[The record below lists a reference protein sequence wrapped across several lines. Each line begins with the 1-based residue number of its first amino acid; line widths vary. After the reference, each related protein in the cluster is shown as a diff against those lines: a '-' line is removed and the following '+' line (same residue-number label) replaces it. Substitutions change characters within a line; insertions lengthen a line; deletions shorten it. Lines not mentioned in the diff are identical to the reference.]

1 MKPRNKL
8 QPWNIRFNE
17 KRLDTRIDLDSP
29 QACGMFVERVT
40 RTAKIRDSSRHAHL
54 HRPSIGSG
62 GCGVKLFR
70 LSNGWLYERVKY
82 IATLA
87 ICCKSGWL
95 QFFSLWL
102 DLMPPFATSV
112 TKCHQTS
119 TDDLNT
125 TIKLDGF
132 DGISIRFAGQQ
143 TECLFGLLGDRS
155 SKFWLAFGKTLEL
168 SENWIKISSIG
179 RLDDVDKRHYVTSFP
194 DSILVPSLW
203 MVDSAT
209 VERSI

>member
-1 MKPRNKL
+1 MKHSL
-8 QPWNIRFNE
+8 QRKATRYSDRSRF
-17 KRLDTRIDLDSP
+17 SP
-29 QACGMFVERVT
+29 SLRYVRERVT

-102 DLMPPFATSV
+102 DLLPPFATSV
-112 TKCHQTS
+112 TKCHQSS

-132 DGISIRFAGQQ
+132 DGISIRFAGLLAIRLNACLVSLA
-143 TECLFGLLGDRS
+143 TEAANSG
-155 SKFWLAFGKTLEL
+155 
-168 SENWIKISSIG
+168 
-179 RLDDVDKRHYVTSFP
+179 
-194 DSILVPSLW
+194 
-203 MVDSAT
+203 
-209 VERSI
+209 